1 VEPLMKSI
9 FEAIIEGEVDT
20 ALEQTKAG
28 LKSGLKA
35 EEILNQGLIPAMG
48 EVGKLFETGK
58 YFLPEMLVAAH
69 AMKGCLQILRP
80 LLTESDVAPVGKV
93 VIGTVQGDLH
103 DIGKNLVGMMLEGA
117 GFAVVDLGTDV
128 TPQQFIDAVEEIK
141 PDIVAMSALLSTTMI
156 QFKVTINALKEAGAL
171 DSVKVMVGGAP
182 ITSDYAK
189 EVGADGYAAD
199 ASQASSLAMKL
210 IA

>member
-1 VEPLMKSI
+1 MEPLMKSI

>member
-1 VEPLMKSI
+1 MKSI
-9 FEAIIEGEVDT
+9 SEAIIEGEVDT

-171 DSVKVMVGGAP
+171 GSVKVMVGGAP
-182 ITSDYAK
+182 ITADYAK